1 MQVKLLMT
9 WDIKPGLD
17 QEYFQFV
24 MREFVPNVGKLG
36 VRLTQAWYTVYG
48 DPNLI
53 PQIMVEGISD
63 DYSKLKQTLDG
74 PEWKVVH
81 DKLLEFVTDYKQ
93 KVVRQLPRFQL

>member
-24 MREFVPNVGKLG
+24 MREFVPSVGRLG

-48 DPNLI
+48 DSSQI

-63 DYSKLKQTLDG
+63 DYDKLKQTLDS
-74 PEWKVVH
+74 PEWKSMH

-93 KVVRQLPRFQL
+93 KVVRLLPRFQM